1 MDQKQMRSNMN
12 KLFLALPLV
21 SVLAACGTTEK
32 FEKRAEYENTKQEKY
47 VERTIDK
54 APKWMN
60 QLPESKSAVY
70 ANGTAVSRDFSM
82 ADEKAKLVAYSKIC
96 MAAGGEVDKQS
107 KMFLSDTEDTTV
119 ERSEMAIRAMC
130 RGVDISGAEIVEI
143 KRISEGSR
151 YRSYA
156 LVALPLGEANSL
168 ATRNEQR
175 KAAAGGRARADRAF
189 DELDANNR
197 R

>member
-1 MDQKQMRSNMN
+1 MK
-12 KLFLALPLV
+12 KHLLVVPVVAL
-21 SVLAACGTTEK
+21 LAACGTTEK
-32 FEKRAEYENTKQEKY
+32 FEKRAEYENKRQEKY

-54 APKWMN
+54 APKWMTE
-60 QLPESKSAVY
+60 LPESKSAVY
-70 ANGTAVSRDFSM
+70 AHGPGISRDFSM
-82 ADEKAKLVAYSKIC
+82 ADEKAKLIALSKIC

-107 KMFLSDTEDTTV
+107 KMFMSDTDDVSV

-130 RGVDISGAEIVEI
+130 RGTDISGAEIVEI

-156 LVALPLGEANSL
+156 LVALPLGEANAL
-168 ATRNEQR
+168 ATRNDQR
-175 KAAAGGRARADRAF
+175 RAAAGSKARADRAF
-189 DELDANNR
+189 DEINTNNR